1 MVSKKLKQYAE
12 LLSFEETLTTYPYS
26 QQQPLS
32 GGDQDNIIETVETD
46 TTMTARKL
54 EEFIN
59 LIETAEKISI
69 TESAPPKVTGYILV
83 IFN

>member
-1 MVSKKLKQYAE
+1 M
-12 LLSFEETLTTYPYS
+12 
-26 QQQPLS
+26 S

-46 TTMTARKL
+46 ITMTARKL

-69 TESAPPKVTGYILV
+69 TESAPPKVTGYIWV
-83 IFN
+83 IFF

>member
-12 LLSFEETLTTYPYS
+12 LLSFEETISSDSYS
-26 QQQPLS
+26 QHQYWR
-32 GGDQDNIIETVETD
+32 GGDQKNIVETVKTD
-46 TTMTARKL
+46 STMTARKL

-69 TESAPPKVTGYILV
+69 TESAPPPKVTG
-83 IFN
+83 